1 MFRMLLVDDEP
12 EIADSLKNML
22 KQQCCFELE
31 IDTAN
36 LPREALCLASE
47 KTYDLLMTDMRMP
60 GMSGLEMAQKM
71 MQHQGN
77 HQMKVIFLTGYSDFD
92 SLYRINKMQNA
103 QYLLKNEEDCEIVSA
118 IERAIKEIPAE
129 IKMRRSLDDGENAV
143 RMIEKCKEYIQ
154 QNLDK
159 DLSLNSIAEYVNMNP
174 SYFSRVFKSKTGENL
189 SAYIHRIR
197 VERAKAMIS
206 QSGRKISEIGESLG
220 FESPAYFTTYFK
232 KATGY
237 TPQSY
242 RNTSQLQ
249 KMRDQNK

>member
-118 IERAIKEIPAE
+118 I
-129 IKMRRSLDDGENAV
+129 G
-143 RMIEKCKEYIQ
+143 
-154 QNLDK
+154 
-159 DLSLNSIAEYVNMNP
+159 
-174 SYFSRVFKSKTGENL
+174 
-189 SAYIHRIR
+189 
-197 VERAKAMIS
+197 
-206 QSGRKISEIGESLG
+206 
-220 FESPAYFTTYFK
+220 
-232 KATGY
+232 
-237 TPQSY
+237 
-242 RNTSQLQ
+242 QLQ
-249 KMRDQNK
+249 I